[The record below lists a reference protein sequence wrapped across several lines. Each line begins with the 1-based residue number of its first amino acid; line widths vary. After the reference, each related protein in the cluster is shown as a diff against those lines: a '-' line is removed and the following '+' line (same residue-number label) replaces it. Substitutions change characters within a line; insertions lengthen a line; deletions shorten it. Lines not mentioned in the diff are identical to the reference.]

1 MTPPSALPRRRLLRQ
16 TLGLLPWAP
25 LLPLN
30 IATSARACEVQTDRL
45 IVQHPWCRAT
55 APGQTRIEVFLSFT
69 AISDDDALVGFETP
83 VAAGV
88 ELLRQGEARALPLDI
103 PAGRDLHLSPFG
115 SCLRLTGL
123 DRPLQL
129 GRVFPLWLHF
139 AHSGAVQT
147 TLNVDYP
154 AA

>member
-1 MTPPSALPRRRLLRQ
+1 MALRPALPRRRLLCQ
-16 TLGLLPWAP
+16 AVS
-25 LLPLN
+25 LLPL
-30 IATSARACEVQTDRL
+30 APWLGAGSARACEVQTDRFL
-45 IVQHPWCRAT
+45 VQHPWCRET
-55 APGQTRIEVFLSFT
+55 TPGQTEIDVFLSFT
-69 AISDDDALVGFETP
+69 AISEDDALVGFETA
-83 VAAGV
+83 VAGGCRLV
-88 ELLRQGEARALPLDI
+88 RMGEPGPLPMPI

-115 SCLRLTGL
+115 SCLRLTAL
-123 DRPLQL
+123 NRPLQL